1 MTMTRPTYA
10 APGELETLRRFI
22 NTGSPEE
29 GLDFTIYYGLQE
41 WCAKTG
47 LCTDASPQ
55 DLSRL
60 RAFRE
65 GLREV
70 LDANGGAGEASSAWA
85 ALEPFVQ
92 AASYGM
98 RIDVSGSPALEPAG
112 HGAERTIAALLAIV
126 YDAMRRGY
134 WPRLKACRKES
145 CRWAYYDH
153 SKNGSGVWCDMAVC
167 GNRMKAKRRRNRA
180 KNPA

>member
-29 GLDFTIYYGLQE
+29 GLDFTIYYGLEE

-47 LCTDASPQ
+47 LCADASPQ

-70 LDANGGAGEASSAWA
+70 LDANGGAGEASSAWT
-85 ALEPFVQ
+85 ALEPFTRS
-92 AASYGM
+92 ASYGM

-112 HGAERTIAALLAIV
+112 HIPPM
-126 YDAMRRGY
+126 D
-134 WPRLKACRKES
+134 
-145 CRWAYYDH
+145 
-153 SKNGSGVWCDMAVC
+153 
-167 GNRMKAKRRRNRA
+167 
-180 KNPA
+180 